1 MSFVCPE
8 CRGASLEIGPRMQLP
23 SDSRSDDIAV
33 QVLQCARCDFRGVA
47 IYEESR
53 RGASDS
59 WQHFG
64 YHLGAACNF

>member
-33 QVLQCARCDFRGVA
+33 QVVQCARCDFRVR
-47 IYEESR
+47 R
-53 RGASDS
+53 RGP
-59 WQHFG
+59 
-64 YHLGAACNF
+64 AAEKPKSV